1 MAKIL
6 TSDFVCFLVE
16 SSFPSFSL
24 LIFTFGSTNFYVTG
38 IKHWSHCL
46 DRNCQSCKFN
56 TLKSTGIQTRVASFE
71 CDCIT
76 TWQKFRQSPSSSSP
90 FWIFFCSIRITLKVF
105 IFDRRHLMPQM
116 PNYYSCS
123 QKLSAQNIFWI
134 CLPVWCHLLWPDDIF
149 LSTMLSLSIYQD
161 RMFTKIQ
168 QFIHWTIIF

>member
-1 MAKIL
+1 M
-6 TSDFVCFLVE
+6 SRCP
-16 SSFPSFSL
+16 FPSFSL
-24 LIFTFGSTNFYVTG
+24 LIFTVGSTNFYVTV

-105 IFDRRHLMPQM
+105 IFDRRHLIIIHAAKNCQP
-116 PNYYSCS
+116 
-123 QKLSAQNIFWI
+123 KIFFEFVSPSGAI
-134 CLPVWCHLLWPDDIF
+134 YFDLMTFFFPPCCPF
-149 LSTMLSLSIYQD
+149 LSTRTECLRKFNSLYIGQ
-161 RMFTKIQ
+161 
-168 QFIHWTIIF
+168 